1 MNKHDFIRKV
11 AAESGETI
19 KLTEKMVASIFE
31 VIGDALVAGDSI
43 SVINFGTFSTKP
55 TAARICTNLKTGE
68 KIDVP
73 ASKKVSF
80 KISDTLRNAVRG
92 E

>member
-19 KLTEKMVASIFE
+19 RLTEKMVASVF
-31 VIGDALVAGDSI
+31 AGDSV

-55 TAARICTNLKTGE
+55 TAARICTNLNTGE